1 MYADAKGCCD
11 SGGKECRMRAR
22 CLAHAV
28 GRLSC
33 FRETAKYSSKL
44 MDLIFNL
51 ANPSSARYQ

>member
-1 MYADAKGCCD
+1 
-11 SGGKECRMRAR
+11 MRAR

-33 FRETAKYSSKL
+33 FRETAKDSSKL

-51 ANPSSARYQ
+51 GNPSSARYQ